1 MDINYSAIN
10 KALVCGADN
19 RGYVYYEYTEESVRR
34 IAAKEVSTV
43 SDREWRSLL
52 QMLYPDCLICSG
64 LFEPFLVFEITN
76 GRRKD
81 PPQEH
86 WDSLVAPGSDGILLE
101 RFIAVLREHGIKVH
115 ESWYEALH
123 RLLEITN
130 DRERCA
136 FCPDEWC
143 VWLLDGQVCTFW
155 RCVREDEG
163 FDKPRE
169 NTIPVQAQKPGQ
181 AD

>member
-64 LFEPFLVFEITN
+64 LFEPLLVFEIKS

-81 PPQEH
+81 PPHEH
-86 WDSLVAPGSDGILLE
+86 WRDLVTPGSDGVLLE
-101 RFIAVLREHGIKVH
+101 RFIRALAGHGIEIH
-115 ESWYEALH
+115 ESWH
-123 RLLEITN
+123 KI
-130 DRERCA
+130 
-136 FCPDEWC
+136 
-143 VWLLDGQVCTFW
+143 
-155 RCVREDEG
+155 
-163 FDKPRE
+163 
-169 NTIPVQAQKPGQ
+169 I
-181 AD
+181 